1 MAFQRKAIVSGDF
14 MLSLFNLRII
24 ELRYATTMRTDQMI
38 MMITIIQLENRL
50 STIELTPSKNP
61 GLFKLRQDT
70 INSRQTDI
78 DVFSDQ

>member
-24 ELRYATTMRTDQMI
+24 ELRHATTMRTDQMI

-50 STIELTPSKNP
+50 SPIELTSRKDP
-61 GLFKLRQDT
+61 GLFKLRQYT